1 MKSFNIIRYLKK
13 WWPLIAL
20 MSFCA
25 GVFFMRYATS
35 NQSYTAQSIIKY
47 NYSKAEDGK
56 TPSGEDLDVSEI
68 FSSTVVK
75 EAIENLG
82 LTVNVDTI
90 RSGGT
95 VTGIVPDD
103 VTKTQ
108 EAKIDKGEDVE
119 EYHSTEYIV
128 KLSVSSEYST
138 EYVRTMLDEIL
149 SCYFANFGEKYVDY
163 STIPNNAAALDGQ
176 GYDYIE
182 QAEILNDT
190 VAQITEN
197 LGNCQAAHP
206 EFVSS
211 TTGLSLSDLLDEYN
225 YVSDVEIPY
234 LFSEILGG
242 KLTQNREVLLKKYQE
257 RYNTYVMDGDVD
269 SEKVA
274 AVLEVI
280 QSYGNKNK
288 DGSLY
293 YQRGARSG
301 TEDDT
306 GGFVLSDV
314 YEEDTNI
321 DRTTVYDN
329 LISDYVTILNRQ
341 SNNVINAAYCQYI
354 INVFQGASDSSDVSD
369 ENQAF
374 TDQAV
379 EQEIA
384 ALQGRLN
391 TLYETLSLTMKEYNE
406 YCGAVNLGVLA
417 STTVSEKINVKL
429 YILLGVAVF
438 FILGICGA
446 ILLGRIQD
454 FVEYLFFTEQSLD
467 MPNRTA
473 CDLFIRNNSSRVLPD
488 DTVCVVVELANLS
501 QINTAYGRERGNAM
515 LDQFADFL
523 KEASATC
530 GTIYYN
536 GGQQF
541 IGFFDQCRME
551 DAESFAD
558 YFHRLIAA
566 YNAES
571 TEATYQ
577 YVIGIS
583 ESKANNAY
591 SIRALLREALRT
603 KTRQEG

>member
-1 MKSFNIIRYLKK
+1 MKSFNIIRYMKK

-75 EAIENLG
+75 EAIEDLG

-128 KLSVSSEYST
+128 KLSVSSDYST

-190 VAQITEN
+190 VAEITAN

-301 TEDDT
+301 TEDDA

-329 LISDYVTILNRQ
+329 LISDYVTILNRK
-341 SNNVINAAYCQYI
+341 SNNVIDAAYCQYI

-501 QINTAYGRERGNAM
+501 QVNTVYGRERGNAM
-515 LDQFADFL
+515 LTQFAGFL

-571 TEATYQ
+571 TEATYE

-591 SIRALLREALRT
+591 SIRALLREAMRS

>member
-20 MSFCA
+20 MSFSA

-119 EYHSTEYIV
+119 KYHSTEYIV
-128 KLSVSSEYST
+128 KLSVSSDYST

-182 QAEILNDT
+182 QAEILNNT
-190 VAQITEN
+190 VAQITAN

-257 RYNTYVMDGDVD
+257 RYNTYVMDSDVD

-341 SNNVINAAYCQYI
+341 SNNVIDAAYCQYI
-354 INVFQGASDSSDVSD
+354 IGVFQDAADSTDVSS

-374 TDQAV
+374 SQQSV
-379 EQEIA
+379 EQEID
-384 ALQGRLN
+384 ALQSQLN
-391 TLYETLSLTMKEYNE
+391 SLYESLSITMKEYNE

-438 FILGICGA
+438 FILGVCGA

-454 FVEYLFFTEQSLD
+454 FVEYMFFTEQLLD

-473 CDLFIRNNSSRVLPD
+473 CDLFIRNNSGRVLPD

-501 QINTAYGRERGNAM
+501 QINIAYGRERGNAM
-515 LDQFADFL
+515 LAQFAGFL

-530 GTIYYN
+530 GTVYYN

-558 YFHRLIAA
+558 YFHRLITA

-571 TEATYQ
+571 TESTYE
-577 YVIGIS
+577 YAIGIA
-583 ESKANNAY
+583 ESKASNAY
-591 SIRALLREALRT
+591 SIRALLREALRSR
-603 KTRQEG
+603 TRQE

>member
-190 VAQITEN
+190 VAEITAN

-301 TEDDT
+301 TDDDT

-341 SNNVINAAYCQYI
+341 SNNVIDAAYCQYI

-391 TLYETLSLTMKEYNE
+391 ALYETLSLTMKEYNE

-571 TEATYQ
+571 TEATYE
-577 YVIGIS
+577 YAIGIS
-583 ESKANNAY
+583 ESKASNAY

>member
-182 QAEILNDT
+182 QAEILNNT
-190 VAQITEN
+190 VAEITAN

-288 DGSLY
+288 NGSLY

-301 TEDDT
+301 TEDDA

-341 SNNVINAAYCQYI
+341 SNNVIDAAYCQYI

-501 QINTAYGRERGNAM
+501 QINTVYGRERGNAM
-515 LDQFADFL
+515 LTQFADFL

-571 TEATYQ
+571 TEATYE

>member
-190 VAQITEN
+190 VAEITAN

-301 TEDDT
+301 TDDDA

-341 SNNVINAAYCQYI
+341 SNNVIDAAYCQYI

-501 QINTAYGRERGNAM
+501 QINTVYGRERGNAM
-515 LDQFADFL
+515 LTQFADFL

-571 TEATYQ
+571 TEATYE

>member
-35 NQSYTAQSIIKY
+35 NQAYTAQSIIKY
-47 NYSKAEDGK
+47 NYSQAEDGK
-56 TPSGEDLDVSEI
+56 TPSGGELDVSEI
-68 FSSTVVK
+68 FSSSVVK
-75 EAIENLG
+75 QAIENLD

-95 VTGIVPDD
+95 VTPIVPDD
-103 VTKTQ
+103 VAKTQ
-108 EAKIDKGEDVE
+108 AAKIEKGEDVE
-119 EYHSTEYIV
+119 EYQSTEYLV
-128 KLSVSSEYST
+128 TLSLSSNYDT
-138 EYVRTMLDEIL
+138 EYARTMLDEIL
-149 SCYFANFGEKYVDY
+149 SCYFASFGEKYVDY
-163 STIPNNAAALDGQ
+163 YTIPNNASALDGH
-176 GYDYIE
+176 GYDYLE
-182 QAEILNDT
+182 QAEILKNT
-190 VAQITEN
+190 VSEISSN
-197 LGNCQAAHP
+197 LINCQKSHP
-206 EFVSS
+206 EFISS
-211 TTGLSLSDLLDEYN
+211 HTGMSLSDLLDEYN
-225 YVSDVEIPY
+225 YVGDVEIPY

-257 RYNTYVMDGDVD
+257 RYNTYIMEGDVD
-269 SEKVA
+269 TEKVA

-293 YQRGARSG
+293 YQKGARTG
-301 TEDDT
+301 TEDDA
-306 GGFVLSDV
+306 GGCVLSEV
-314 YEEDTNI
+314 YEYDTKV
-321 DRTTVYDN
+321 DRTTVYDT
-329 LISDYVTILNRQ
+329 LISDYVTILNRK
-341 SNNVINAAYCQYI
+341 SSNVIDAAYCQYI
-354 INVFQGASDSSDVSD
+354 IGVFQDAADSTDVSS
-369 ENQAF
+369 ENKAF
-374 TDQAV
+374 SQQSV
-379 EQEIA
+379 EQEID
-384 ALQGRLN
+384 ALQSQLN
-391 TLYETLSLTMKEYNE
+391 SLYESLSITMKEYNE

-438 FILGICGA
+438 FILGVCDA

-454 FVEYLFFTEQSLD
+454 FVEYMFFTEQSLD

-473 CDLFIRNNSSRVLPD
+473 CDLFIRNNSGRVLPD

-501 QINTAYGRERGNAM
+501 QINTVYGRERGNAM
-515 LDQFADFL
+515 LGQFAGFL

-530 GTIYYN
+530 GTVYYN

-571 TEATYQ
+571 TEATYA
-577 YVIGIS
+577 YTIGIS

-591 SIRALLREALRT
+591 SIRALLREALRSR
-603 KTRQEG
+603 TRQE

>member
-47 NYSKAEDGK
+47 NYSKAEEGK

-119 EYHSTEYIV
+119 KYHSTEYIV
-128 KLSVSSEYST
+128 KLSVSSDYST

-182 QAEILNDT
+182 QAEILNNT
-190 VAQITEN
+190 VAQITAN

-341 SNNVINAAYCQYI
+341 SNNVIDAAYCQYI
-354 INVFQGASDSSDVSD
+354 IGVFQDAADSTDVSS

-374 TDQAV
+374 SQQSV
-379 EQEIA
+379 EQEID
-384 ALQGRLN
+384 ALQSQLN
-391 TLYETLSLTMKEYNE
+391 SLYESLSITMKEYNE

-438 FILGICGA
+438 FILGVCGA

-454 FVEYLFFTEQSLD
+454 FVEYMFFTEQLLD

-473 CDLFIRNNSSRVLPD
+473 CDLFIRNNSGRVLPD

-501 QINTAYGRERGNAM
+501 QINIVYGRERGNAM
-515 LDQFADFL
+515 LAQFAGFL

-530 GTIYYN
+530 GTVYYN

-558 YFHRLIAA
+558 YFHRLITA

-571 TEATYQ
+571 TESTYE
-577 YVIGIS
+577 YAIGIA
-583 ESKANNAY
+583 ESKASNAY
-591 SIRALLREALRT
+591 SIRALLREALRSR
-603 KTRQEG
+603 TRQEG

>member
-301 TEDDT
+301 TDDDT

-314 YEEDTNI
+314 YEEDTSI

-341 SNNVINAAYCQYI
+341 SNNVIDAAYCQYI

-391 TLYETLSLTMKEYNE
+391 ALYETLSLTMKEYNE

-571 TEATYQ
+571 TEATYE
-577 YVIGIS
+577 YAIGIS
-583 ESKANNAY
+583 ESKASNAY

>member
-47 NYSKAEDGK
+47 NYAKAEDGK

-128 KLSVSSEYST
+128 KLSVNSNYST

-182 QAEILNDT
+182 QAEILNDA
-190 VAQITEN
+190 VAEITAN

-280 QSYGNKNK
+280 QSYGDKNK

-301 TEDDT
+301 TNDDA

-314 YEEDTNI
+314 YEYDTNI

-329 LISDYVTILNRQ
+329 LISDYVTILNRK
-341 SNNVINAAYCQYI
+341 SNNVIDAAYCQYI

-501 QINTAYGRERGNAM
+501 QINTVYGRERGNAM
-515 LDQFADFL
+515 LTQFADFL

-530 GTIYYN
+530 GTVYYN

-558 YFHRLIAA
+558 YFHRLITA

-571 TEATYQ
+571 TEATYA
-577 YVIGIS
+577 YTIGIA
-583 ESKANNAY
+583 ESKASNAY
-591 SIRALLREALRT
+591 SIRALLREALRSRA
-603 KTRQEG
+603 RQE

>member
-341 SNNVINAAYCQYI
+341 SNNVIDAAYCQYI

-530 GTIYYN
+530 GTVYYN

>member
-190 VAQITEN
+190 VAEITAN

-269 SEKVA
+269 NEKVA

-288 DGSLY
+288 NGSLY

-301 TEDDT
+301 TEDDA

-341 SNNVINAAYCQYI
+341 SNNVIDAAYCQYI

-501 QINTAYGRERGNAM
+501 QINTVYGRERGNAM
-515 LDQFADFL
+515 LTQFADFL

-530 GTIYYN
+530 GTVYYN

-571 TEATYQ
+571 TEATYE

>member
-119 EYHSTEYIV
+119 KYHSTEYIV
-128 KLSVSSEYST
+128 KLSVSSDYST

-182 QAEILNDT
+182 QAEILNNT
-190 VAQITEN
+190 VAQITAN

-341 SNNVINAAYCQYI
+341 SNNVIDAAYCQYI
-354 INVFQGASDSSDVSD
+354 IGVFQDAADSTDVSS

-374 TDQAV
+374 SQQSV
-379 EQEIA
+379 EQEID
-384 ALQGRLN
+384 ALQSQLN
-391 TLYETLSLTMKEYNE
+391 SLYESLSITMKEYNE

-438 FILGICGA
+438 FILGVCGA

-454 FVEYLFFTEQSLD
+454 FVEYMFFTEQSLD

-473 CDLFIRNNSSRVLPD
+473 CDLFIRNNSGRVLPD

-501 QINTAYGRERGNAM
+501 QINIAYGRERGNAM
-515 LDQFADFL
+515 LAQFAGFL

-530 GTIYYN
+530 GTVYYN

-558 YFHRLIAA
+558 YFHRLITA

-571 TEATYQ
+571 TESTYE
-577 YVIGIS
+577 YAIGIA
-583 ESKANNAY
+583 ESKASNAY
-591 SIRALLREALRT
+591 SIRALLREALRSR
-603 KTRQEG
+603 TRQE

>member
-341 SNNVINAAYCQYI
+341 SNNVIDAAYCQYI

-391 TLYETLSLTMKEYNE
+391 ALYETLSLTMKEYNE

-501 QINTAYGRERGNAM
+501 QINTVYGRERGNAM
-515 LDQFADFL
+515 LTQFADFL

-577 YVIGIS
+577 YAIGIS

>member
-190 VAQITEN
+190 VAEITAN

-341 SNNVINAAYCQYI
+341 SNNVIDAAYCQYI

-501 QINTAYGRERGNAM
+501 QINTVYGRERGNAM
-515 LDQFADFL
+515 LTQFADFL

-530 GTIYYN
+530 GTVYYN

>member
-288 DGSLY
+288 NGSLY

-301 TEDDT
+301 TEDDA

-341 SNNVINAAYCQYI
+341 SNNVIDAAYCQYI

-501 QINTAYGRERGNAM
+501 QINTVYGRERGNAM
-515 LDQFADFL
+515 LGQFADFL

-571 TEATYQ
+571 TEATYE

-591 SIRALLREALRT
+591 SIRALLREALRS

>member
-190 VAQITEN
+190 VAEITAN

-301 TEDDT
+301 TDDDT

-341 SNNVINAAYCQYI
+341 SNNVIDAAYCQYI

-501 QINTAYGRERGNAM
+501 QINTVYGRERGNAM
-515 LDQFADFL
+515 LTQFADFL

-530 GTIYYN
+530 GTVYYN

-571 TEATYQ
+571 TEATYE
-577 YVIGIS
+577 YALGIS

>member
-341 SNNVINAAYCQYI
+341 SNNVIDAAYCQYI

-577 YVIGIS
+577 YAIGIS

>member
-341 SNNVINAAYCQYI
+341 SNNVIDAAYCQYI

-501 QINTAYGRERGNAM
+501 QINTVYGRERGNAM
-515 LDQFADFL
+515 LTQFADFL

-530 GTIYYN
+530 GTVYYN

>member
-119 EYHSTEYIV
+119 KYHSTEYIV
-128 KLSVSSEYST
+128 KLSVSSDYST

-182 QAEILNDT
+182 QAEILNNT
-190 VAQITEN
+190 VAQITAN

-341 SNNVINAAYCQYI
+341 SNNVIDAAYCQYI
-354 INVFQGASDSSDVSD
+354 IGVFQDAADSTDVSS

-374 TDQAV
+374 SQQSV
-379 EQEIA
+379 EQEID
-384 ALQGRLN
+384 ALQSQLN
-391 TLYETLSLTMKEYNE
+391 SLYESLSITMKEYNE

-438 FILGICGA
+438 FILGVCGA

-454 FVEYLFFTEQSLD
+454 FVEYMFFTEQLLD

-473 CDLFIRNNSSRVLPD
+473 CDLFIRNNSGRVLPD

-501 QINTAYGRERGNAM
+501 QINIVYGRERGNAM
-515 LDQFADFL
+515 LAQFAGFL

-530 GTIYYN
+530 GTVYYN

-558 YFHRLIAA
+558 YFHRLITA

-571 TEATYQ
+571 TESTYE
-577 YVIGIS
+577 YAIGIA
-583 ESKANNAY
+583 ESKASNAY
-591 SIRALLREALRT
+591 SIRALLREALRSR
-603 KTRQEG
+603 TRQEG

>member
-301 TEDDT
+301 TDDDT

-341 SNNVINAAYCQYI
+341 SNNVIDAAYCQYI

-501 QINTAYGRERGNAM
+501 QINTVYGRERGNAM
-515 LDQFADFL
+515 LGQFADFL

-566 YNAES
+566 YNTES
-571 TEATYQ
+571 TEATYE

>member
-1 MKSFNIIRYLKK
+1 MKSFNVIRYLKK

-47 NYSKAEDGK
+47 NYSNAEDGK

-119 EYHSTEYIV
+119 KYHSTEYIV
-128 KLSVSSEYST
+128 KLSVSSDYST

-182 QAEILNDT
+182 QAEILNNT
-190 VAQITEN
+190 VAQITAN

-341 SNNVINAAYCQYI
+341 SNNVIDAAYCQYI
-354 INVFQGASDSSDVSD
+354 IGVFQDAADSTDVSS

-374 TDQAV
+374 SQQSV
-379 EQEIA
+379 EQEID
-384 ALQGRLN
+384 ALQSQLN
-391 TLYETLSLTMKEYNE
+391 SLYESLSITMKEYNE

-438 FILGICGA
+438 FILGVCGA

-454 FVEYLFFTEQSLD
+454 FVEYMFFTEQLLD

-473 CDLFIRNNSSRVLPD
+473 CDLFIRNNSGRVLPD

-501 QINTAYGRERGNAM
+501 QINIAYGRERGNAM
-515 LDQFADFL
+515 LAQFAGFL

-530 GTIYYN
+530 GTVYYN

-571 TEATYQ
+571 TESTYE
-577 YVIGIS
+577 YAIGIA
-583 ESKANNAY
+583 ESKASNAY
-591 SIRALLREALRT
+591 SIRALLREALRSR
-603 KTRQEG
+603 TRQEG

>member
-341 SNNVINAAYCQYI
+341 SNNVIDAAYCQYI

-438 FILGICGA
+438 FILGVCGA

-571 TEATYQ
+571 TEATYE
-577 YVIGIS
+577 YAIGIS

>member
-182 QAEILNDT
+182 QAEILNNT
-190 VAQITEN
+190 VAEITEN

-293 YQRGARSG
+293 YQKGARSS

-329 LISDYVTILNRQ
+329 LISDYVTILNRK
-341 SNNVINAAYCQYI
+341 SNNVIDAAYCQYI

-501 QINTAYGRERGNAM
+501 QINTTYGRERGNAM
-515 LDQFADFL
+515 LTQFADFL

>member
-75 EAIENLG
+75 EAIEDLG

-128 KLSVSSEYST
+128 KLSVSSDYST

-190 VAQITEN
+190 VAEITAN

-269 SEKVA
+269 NEKVA

-301 TEDDT
+301 TDDDA

-329 LISDYVTILNRQ
+329 LISDYVTILNRK
-341 SNNVINAAYCQYI
+341 SNNVIDAAYCQYI

-515 LDQFADFL
+515 LTQFADFL

-571 TEATYQ
+571 TEANYE

-591 SIRALLREALRT
+591 SIRALLREALRS

>member
-128 KLSVSSEYST
+128 KLSVSSDYST

-182 QAEILNDT
+182 QAEILNNT

-301 TEDDT
+301 TDDDA

-341 SNNVINAAYCQYI
+341 SNNVIDAAYCQYI

-369 ENQAF
+369 ENLAF

-501 QINTAYGRERGNAM
+501 QINTVYGRERGNAM
-515 LDQFADFL
+515 LTQFADFL

-571 TEATYQ
+571 TEATYE

>member
-341 SNNVINAAYCQYI
+341 SNNVIDAAYCQYI

-379 EQEIA
+379 EQEIS

-501 QINTAYGRERGNAM
+501 QINTVYGRERGNAM

-571 TEATYQ
+571 TEATYE
-577 YVIGIS
+577 YAIGIS

>member
-119 EYHSTEYIV
+119 KYHSTEYIV
-128 KLSVSSEYST
+128 KLSVSSDYST

-182 QAEILNDT
+182 QAEILNNT
-190 VAQITEN
+190 VAQITAN

-341 SNNVINAAYCQYI
+341 SNNVIDAAYCQYI
-354 INVFQGASDSSDVSD
+354 IGVFQDAADSTDVSS

-374 TDQAV
+374 SQQSV
-379 EQEIA
+379 EQEID
-384 ALQGRLN
+384 ALQSQLN
-391 TLYETLSLTMKEYNE
+391 SLYESLSITMKEYNE

-438 FILGICGA
+438 FILGVCGA

-454 FVEYLFFTEQSLD
+454 FVEYMFFTEQSLD

-473 CDLFIRNNSSRVLPD
+473 CDLFIRNNSGRVLPD

-501 QINTAYGRERGNAM
+501 QINIAYGRERGNAM
-515 LDQFADFL
+515 LAQFAGFL

-530 GTIYYN
+530 GTVYYN

-558 YFHRLIAA
+558 YFHRLITA

-571 TEATYQ
+571 TESTYE
-577 YVIGIS
+577 YAIGIA
-583 ESKANNAY
+583 ESKASNAY
-591 SIRALLREALRT
+591 SIRALLREALRSR
-603 KTRQEG
+603 TRQEG

>member
-119 EYHSTEYIV
+119 KYHSTEYIV
-128 KLSVSSEYST
+128 KLSVSSAYST

-182 QAEILNDT
+182 QAEILNNT
-190 VAQITEN
+190 VAQITAN

-341 SNNVINAAYCQYI
+341 SNNVIDAAYCQYI
-354 INVFQGASDSSDVSD
+354 IGVFQDAADSTDVPS
-369 ENQAF
+369 ENKAF
-374 TDQAV
+374 SQQSV
-379 EQEIA
+379 EQEID
-384 ALQGRLN
+384 ALQSQLN
-391 TLYETLSLTMKEYNE
+391 SLYESLSITMKEYNE

-438 FILGICGA
+438 FILGVCGA

-454 FVEYLFFTEQSLD
+454 FVEYMFFTEQSLD

-473 CDLFIRNNSSRVLPD
+473 CDLFIRNNSGRVLPD
-488 DTVCVVVELANLS
+488 DTVCVVVDLANLS

-515 LDQFADFL
+515 LAQFAGFL

-530 GTIYYN
+530 GTVYYN

-558 YFHRLIAA
+558 YFHRLITA

-571 TEATYQ
+571 TEATYE
-577 YVIGIS
+577 YAIGIA
-583 ESKANNAY
+583 ESKASNAY
-591 SIRALLREALRT
+591 SIRALLREALRSR
-603 KTRQEG
+603 TRQE

>member
-190 VAQITEN
+190 VAEITEN

-341 SNNVINAAYCQYI
+341 SNNVIDAAYCQYI

-501 QINTAYGRERGNAM
+501 QINTVYGRERGNAM
-515 LDQFADFL
+515 LTQFADFL

-530 GTIYYN
+530 GTVYYN

>member
-47 NYSKAEDGK
+47 NYSNAEEGK

-341 SNNVINAAYCQYI
+341 SNNVIDAAYCQYI

-391 TLYETLSLTMKEYNE
+391 ALYETLSLTMKEYNE

-501 QINTAYGRERGNAM
+501 QINTVYGRERGNAM
-515 LDQFADFL
+515 LGQFADFL

-571 TEATYQ
+571 TEATYE

>member
-35 NQSYTAQSIIKY
+35 NQAYTAQSIIKY
-47 NYSKAEDGK
+47 NYSQAEDGK
-56 TPSGEDLDVSEI
+56 TPSGGELDVSEI
-68 FSSTVVK
+68 FSSSVVK
-75 EAIENLG
+75 QAIENLD

-95 VTGIVPDD
+95 VTPIVPDD
-103 VTKTQ
+103 VAKTQ
-108 EAKIDKGEDVE
+108 AAKIEKGEDVE
-119 EYHSTEYIV
+119 EYQSTEYLV
-128 KLSVSSEYST
+128 TLSLSSNYDT
-138 EYVRTMLDEIL
+138 EYARTMLDEIL
-149 SCYFANFGEKYVDY
+149 SCYFASFGEKYVDY
-163 STIPNNAAALDGQ
+163 YTIPNNASALDGH
-176 GYDYIE
+176 GYDYLE
-182 QAEILNDT
+182 QAEILKNT
-190 VAQITEN
+190 VSEISSN
-197 LGNCQAAHP
+197 LINCQKSHP
-206 EFVSS
+206 EFISS
-211 TTGLSLSDLLDEYN
+211 HTGMSLSDLLDEYN
-225 YVSDVEIPY
+225 YVGDVEIPY

-257 RYNTYVMDGDVD
+257 RYNTYIMEGDVD
-269 SEKVA
+269 TEKVA

-293 YQRGARSG
+293 YQKGARTG
-301 TEDDT
+301 TEDDA
-306 GGFVLSDV
+306 GGFVLSEV
-314 YEEDTNI
+314 YEYDTKV
-321 DRTTVYDN
+321 DRTTVYDT
-329 LISDYVTILNRQ
+329 LISDYVTILNRK
-341 SNNVINAAYCQYI
+341 SSNVIDAAYCQYI
-354 INVFQGASDSSDVSD
+354 IGVFQDAADSTDVSS
-369 ENQAF
+369 ENKAF
-374 TDQAV
+374 SQQSV
-379 EQEIA
+379 EQEID
-384 ALQGRLN
+384 ALQSQLN
-391 TLYETLSLTMKEYNE
+391 SLYESLSITMKEYNE

-438 FILGICGA
+438 FILGVCVA

-454 FVEYLFFTEQSLD
+454 FVEYMFFTEQSLD

-473 CDLFIRNNSSRVLPD
+473 CDLFIRNNSGRVLPD

-501 QINTAYGRERGNAM
+501 QINTVYGRERGNAM
-515 LDQFADFL
+515 LGQFAGFL

-530 GTIYYN
+530 GTVYYN

-571 TEATYQ
+571 TEATYA
-577 YVIGIS
+577 YTIGIS

-591 SIRALLREALRT
+591 SIRALLREALRSR
-603 KTRQEG
+603 TRQE

>member
-119 EYHSTEYIV
+119 KYHSTEYIV
-128 KLSVSSEYST
+128 KLSVSSDYST

-182 QAEILNDT
+182 QAEILNNT
-190 VAQITEN
+190 VAQITAN

-341 SNNVINAAYCQYI
+341 SNNVIDAAYCQYI
-354 INVFQGASDSSDVSD
+354 IGVFQDAADSTDVSS

-374 TDQAV
+374 SQQSV
-379 EQEIA
+379 EQEID
-384 ALQGRLN
+384 ALQSQLN
-391 TLYETLSLTMKEYNE
+391 SLYESLSITMKEYNE

-438 FILGICGA
+438 FILGVCGA

-454 FVEYLFFTEQSLD
+454 FVEYMFFTEQLLD

-473 CDLFIRNNSSRVLPD
+473 CDLFIRNNSGRVLPD

-501 QINTAYGRERGNAM
+501 QINIVYGRERGNAM
-515 LDQFADFL
+515 LAQFAGFL

-530 GTIYYN
+530 GTVYYN

-541 IGFFDQCRME
+541 IGFFDQCRIE

-558 YFHRLIAA
+558 YFHRLITA

-571 TEATYQ
+571 TEATYE
-577 YVIGIS
+577 YAIGIA
-583 ESKANNAY
+583 ESKASNAY
-591 SIRALLREALRT
+591 SIRALLREALRSR
-603 KTRQEG
+603 TRQE

>member
-301 TEDDT
+301 TDDDT

-341 SNNVINAAYCQYI
+341 SNNVIDAAYCQYI

-501 QINTAYGRERGNAM
+501 QINTVYGRERGNAM
-515 LDQFADFL
+515 LGQFADFL
-523 KEASATC
+523 KEASTTC

-571 TEATYQ
+571 TEATYE

-591 SIRALLREALRT
+591 SIRALLREALRS

>member
-301 TEDDT
+301 TDDDA

-341 SNNVINAAYCQYI
+341 SNNVIDAAYCQYI

-391 TLYETLSLTMKEYNE
+391 ALYETLSLTMKEYNE

-571 TEATYQ
+571 TEATYE
-577 YVIGIS
+577 YAIGIS
-583 ESKANNAY
+583 ESKASNAY

>member
-75 EAIENLG
+75 EAIEDLG

-128 KLSVSSEYST
+128 KLSVSSDYST

-163 STIPNNAAALDGQ
+163 STIPNNAAALNGQ

-182 QAEILNDT
+182 QAEILNDA
-190 VAQITEN
+190 VAEITAN

-293 YQRGARSG
+293 YQRGAS
-301 TEDDT
+301 TNAEDNT

-329 LISDYVTILNRQ
+329 LISDYVMILNRK
-341 SNNVINAAYCQYI
+341 SNNVIDAAYCQYI

-384 ALQGRLN
+384 ALQDRLN

-501 QINTAYGRERGNAM
+501 QINTVYGRERGNAM
-515 LDQFADFL
+515 LTQFADFL

-530 GTIYYN
+530 GTVYYN

-571 TEATYQ
+571 TEATYE
-577 YVIGIS
+577 YAIGIS

-591 SIRALLREALRT
+591 SIRALLREALRS

>member
-182 QAEILNDT
+182 QAEILNNT
-190 VAQITEN
+190 VAEITAN

-301 TEDDT
+301 TEDDA

-341 SNNVINAAYCQYI
+341 SNNVIDAAYCQYI

-501 QINTAYGRERGNAM
+501 QINTVYGRERGNAM
-515 LDQFADFL
+515 LGQFADFL

-571 TEATYQ
+571 TEATYE

-591 SIRALLREALRT
+591 SIRALLREALRS

>member
-190 VAQITEN
+190 VAEITAN

-301 TEDDT
+301 TDDDT

-341 SNNVINAAYCQYI
+341 SNNVIDAAYCQYI

-501 QINTAYGRERGNAM
+501 QINTVYGRERGNAM
-515 LDQFADFL
+515 LTQFADFL